1 MGGPLDGIKVLEL
14 GQLVAGPFAARL
26 LGEFGAQVIKIE
38 PPRTGDPLRSWR
50 KLHEGPS
57 LWWRVQARNKQSV
70 AVDLRTEEGQAVVR
84 RLAADADILVENFKP
99 GTMERWGLGYDRLAA
114 ENPGLIMMRLSG
126 FGQTGPMRDL
136 PGFGAIGESMGGMR
150 YITGFEDRTP
160 ARMNLSIGD
169 SLTGMHGVMGALMAL
184 HERSKSGLGQVIDIA
199 LYESVFNMMESL
211 VPEYGYDGTI
221 RERTGSNLSGIVPSN
236 TYLSR
241 DGVHIV
247 IAANGDSIFV
257 RLMRLIGRDDL
268 ADDPSLTRNAGR
280 APRAAELDQVIGQ
293 WCAALDAHDVMAML
307 RSADV
312 PHGQIYSAKDIYTD
326 PQYRAREMIL
336 ERELADGQPI
346 SVPGIVPKLSR
357 TPGAVTSLGPDL
369 GAHTAEVLT
378 RYGYSINEIKALEE
392 RGAIQ
397 CAPGKETA

>member
-1 MGGPLDGIKVLEL
+1 
-14 GQLVAGPFAARL
+14 
-26 LGEFGAQVIKIE
+26 
-38 PPRTGDPLRSWR
+38 
-50 KLHEGPS
+50 
-57 LWWRVQARNKQSV
+57 
-70 AVDLRTEEGQAVVR
+70 
-84 RLAADADILVENFKP
+84 
-99 GTMERWGLGYDRLAA
+99 
-114 ENPGLIMMRLSG
+114 
-126 FGQTGPMRDL
+126 
-136 PGFGAIGESMGGMR
+136 
-150 YITGFEDRTP
+150 
-160 ARMNLSIGD
+160 MNLSIGD

-397 CAPGKETA
+397 CAPGKERA